1 VSLGAI
7 FLDRDGTLN
16 ELVADPLTGRPES
29 PLRADDVR
37 LIPGAA
43 AASRSLMEVGWR
55 LIGASNQPAAA
66 KGTVTMAELD
76 TVQARVLQLL
86 SEAGVAFEDFRIC
99 HHHPEGDA
107 AGLAVTCDCRK
118 PKPGMLV
125 AAAARHQ
132 LDLGSCWMI
141 GDTDT
146 DVLAGTAAGCRTVLL
161 ENPNSNHKRS
171 GTVAATFIAPD
182 LAAAVGILRS
192 DRW

>member
-29 PLRADDVR
+29 PLRAEDVR

-43 AASRSLMEVGWR
+43 AAARGLMDAGWR
-55 LIGASNQPAAA
+55 LIGVSNQPAAA
-66 KGTVTMAELD
+66 KGTVTMAALD
-76 TVQARVLQLL
+76 AVQARVLQRLA
-86 SEAGVAFEDFRIC
+86 EAGVAFEDFRIC
-99 HHHPEGDA
+99 HHHPDGNSA
-107 AGLAVTCDCRK
+107 ALAVTCDCRK

-125 AAAARHQ
+125 AAAARHK

-141 GDTDT
+141 GDTDA

-161 ENPNSNHKRS
+161 ENPGSSHKRS
-171 GTVAATFIAPD
+171 GTVAATVTAPD

-192 DRW
+192 DWW